1 MMTFFRIPL
10 KMNTTASA
18 TNTENSIEN
27 AVKSVI
33 TTEPVKSEK
42 CVKILSNMIAIAD
55 PVNNKKPN
63 RDSAFILN
71 HPV

>member
-1 MMTFFRIPL
+1 MMFFRTPL
-10 KMNTTASA
+10 KMNITASA

-33 TTEPVKSEK
+33 ITDPVKSEK
-42 CVKILSNMIAIAD
+42 CVKILSNMIAIAE
-55 PVNNKKPN
+55 PVSRRKPN
-63 RDSAFILN
+63 RESAFTSN